1 MRESSSLNEL
11 YWNLWLA
18 RDGNCLASWL
28 AVLIYTVIDTIK
40 RFRVLYD
47 DVKPDVGL
55 DLAGDMGVCAGRNA
69 LNWSLNF

>member
-1 MRESSSLNEL
+1 MV
-11 YWNLWLA
+11 
-18 RDGNCLASWL
+18 GNCLASWL

-40 RFRVLYD
+40 GFRVLYD